1 MENQGQ
7 HNFDPERFDFCIHR
21 RKRNQTHRVKPEI
34 TPEMP
39 KKIKTLLPKTK
50 ASSTPDT
57 LLTTVTNSFD
67 SSLNVS
73 TPTSS
78 TPDGGKFFVICYL
91 LIHVIVMFNLCDMSF
106 TFR

>member
-1 MENQGQ
+1 M
-7 HNFDPERFDFCIHR
+7 
-21 RKRNQTHRVKPEI
+21 KPEI

-50 ASSTPDT
+50 ASSTPDA
-57 LLTTVTNSFD
+57 LLTTTVTSSFD

-78 TPDGGKFFVICYL
+78 AADGGKF
-91 LIHVIVMFNLCDMSF
+91 S
-106 TFR
+106 